1 MDFIASLILAA
12 EVFREATGLE
22 RTTVS
27 WRLFGD
33 SKKLDALI
41 AGSDIQ
47 VRRYEKALAWLS
59 GNWPEDVNWPEC
71 VVRPHVDGPPSSVDA
86 VVAPPIDPGAEKSLT
101 IFSPAGGAA

>member
-1 MDFIASLILAA
+1 MDFIASLIRAA
-12 EVFREATGLE
+12 EAFRDASGLE

-47 VRRYEKALAWLS
+47 VRRYEGAMAWLS
-59 GNWPEDVNWPEC
+59 GNWPEDVDWPEG
-71 VVRPHVDGPPSSVDA
+71 VVRPHGGGSLSSGDV
-86 VVAPPIDPGAEKSLT
+86 VVAPGADHGAEKSLAV
-101 IFSPAGGAA
+101 FSPAGGAA